1 MAKKGE
7 LLIDT
12 TRNLCDSCK
21 HNYPDC
27 DGDPEFGTNIGND
40 NVIRC
45 TSYVKK
51 PKSNVSRLEN
61 GKEFW
66 VYILKDE
73 KISLNELI
81 PNKRIEDDK
90 NRINSLYYEIGNYF
104 YTEGDCLKEIE
115 RVTKLKN
122 K

>member
-7 LLIDT
+7 IKIDT
-12 TRNLCDSCK
+12 NRNLCGSCK

-27 DGDPEFGTNIGND
+27 DGDPEFGTNISND

-45 TSYVKK
+45 TSYIKEQK
-51 PKSNVSRLEN
+51 HRFQRLEN

-66 VYILKDE
+66 VYVLKDD
-73 KISLNELI
+73 KISMSEFVTR
-81 PNKRIEDDK
+81 KRIEDDK
-90 NRINSLYYEIGNYF
+90 NRINNLYYQVRNYF
-104 YTEGDCLKEIE
+104 HTEEDCLKEIE
-115 RVTKLKN
+115 RLHKLKI